1 MLLPGRLASSLS
13 AFQEDQ
19 DTVIALWSSDPIGR
33 CRLAQVPP
41 DFVEPPH
48 FPAIQPSDHPILIS
62 FVSRSCPDP
71 IRLLSPAIQLP
82 RQAGTF
88 GFFTRSPA
96 GSGDPSSDRPPAVS
110 NPRLLALAGVRLWA
124 GRCWPAAGWTF
135 LTCLGGHVI
144 SLVCFRRGGVLLPGQ
159 SRRSGSANTST
170 IPNRACARLQFYAAS
185 VVAVGSFRMIP
196 NRPFL
201 LNRLRSGCRGS
212 ASQIMD

>member
-110 NPRLLALAGVRLWA
+110 NAHSRLAIAATHAIEVEEAHKRALGRYTVRFYPGKITLMRTANVRDCWRSQESDSGLGDVGRRRAG
-124 GRCWPAAGWTF
+124 
-135 LTCLGGHVI
+135 H
-144 SLVCFRRGGVLLPGQ
+144 S
-159 SRRSGSANTST
+159 
-170 IPNRACARLQFYAAS
+170 
-185 VVAVGSFRMIP
+185 
-196 NRPFL
+196 
-201 LNRLRSGCRGS
+201 
-212 ASQIMD
+212 